1 MNLIQNYRPDG
12 LEVTLDNEEVVKLMV
27 IRENPRFGIIARVK
41 GHGRVNLWSKE
52 DVDAHKDD
60 TEEQFVTQLKT
71 LIGTV

>member
-1 MNLIQNYRPDG
+1 METKNYRPNG
-12 LEVTLDNEEVVKLMV
+12 LKVTLNDGSVVEVMV
-27 IRENPRFGIIARVK
+27 IRKNPRFGIIARVK

-52 DVDAHKDD
+52 DSEAHKDD